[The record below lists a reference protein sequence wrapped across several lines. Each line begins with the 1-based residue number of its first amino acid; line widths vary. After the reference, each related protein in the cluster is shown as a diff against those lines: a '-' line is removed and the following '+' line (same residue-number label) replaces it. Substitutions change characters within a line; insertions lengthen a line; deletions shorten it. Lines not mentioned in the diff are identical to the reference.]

1 MSIEFKVTAKRE
13 GSLWTASI
21 KELDLSAS
29 HEDLQE
35 ALSNLAEQT
44 ATKIKS
50 EFKSPRRIDMACF
63 DIKATAV
70 LAIYARDD
78 RTLDEFGEVCECEE
92 CENPQAMLPESEPL
106 MLTEPEPLA
115 NCTIEVR

>member
-1 MSIEFKVTAKRE
+1 MTIEFKVTAKRE
-13 GSLWTASI
+13 DDSWTASI

-44 ATKIKS
+44 VTRIKA
-50 EFKSPRRIDMACF
+50 EFRSPRRIDVACF

-78 RTLDEFGEVCECEE
+78 RTLEEFGEAIDYDVREDA
-92 CENPQAMLPESEPL
+92 QAMLPGAPLSLEP
-106 MLTEPEPLA
+106 A
-115 NCTIEVR
+115 DAAGVQD